1 MDDTQDEK
9 DSKAGEMAA
18 NRTKT
23 NTFPLLTTIYE
34 VARVAEATLNVVL
47 APISLST
54 AQWSILHVI
63 DEHPGIAGATIAR
76 QGRVSPAAVT
86 TMLQRLEATGLI
98 ERHAQPHGR
107 VMETYLTPSGRER
120 LQAGDA
126 IVKEVE
132 QQLCAIPDECD
143 LVQILTAM
151 KQFITTL
158 NALEKS
164 DAEERGGE

>member
-1 MDDTQDEK
+1 MDNTQDEK
-9 DSKAGEMAA
+9 RSKAEEQAA
-18 NRTKT
+18 NLTKK
-23 NTFPLLTTIYE
+23 NQFPLLTTLYE
-34 VARVAEATLNVVL
+34 AAQVGEATLNARL
-47 APISLST
+47 APIGLST
-54 AQWSILHVI
+54 AQWSILHVVG
-63 DEHPGIAGATIAR
+63 EHPGIAGATIAR

-107 VMETYLTPSGRER
+107 VLETYLTPSGHER

-132 QQLCAIPDECD
+132 QQLCSIPDERD
-143 LVQILTAM
+143 LVRILTTM
-151 KQFITTL
+151 KQFIMTL